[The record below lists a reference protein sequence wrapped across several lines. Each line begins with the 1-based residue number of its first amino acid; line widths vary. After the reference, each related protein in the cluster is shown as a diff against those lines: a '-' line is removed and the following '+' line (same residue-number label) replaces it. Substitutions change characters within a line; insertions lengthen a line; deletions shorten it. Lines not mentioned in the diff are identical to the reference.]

1 MDKETREMFN
11 AILVEMG
18 RMEDRINKRMDNR
31 FDGVNS
37 RFDKIEARL
46 EIMQHEINAC
56 KLDHETISLLIK
68 KVDQHDQRIEELE
81 KKTA

>member
-11 AILVEMG
+11 TILEEMG
-18 RMEDRINKRMDNR
+18 RMEDRINRRMDT
-31 FDGVNS
+31 
-37 RFDKIEARL
+37 RFDKLEARM